1 MMGGLRNL
9 TTTVKAALHASDSWP
24 FVTMVSGASVH
35 ALASLAV
42 LVVAAWVF
50 PQSDVGVIALVVAL
64 QFILSQGFTVGINLA
79 VLYRVSDIARPPVSP
94 LHGFINVLVVSVLL
108 ALAFLLAFRQ
118 WGTMLFPAG
127 LVEMV
132 WQLTAYAVLS
142 ASVKVFLADLNAR
155 RSFKQMGMLLAM
167 RGLVAAGAMTAAILT
182 EMSLTTFVWLVMV
195 LPEAAA
201 FAVHAVYALAH
212 PVRFDVGRAVSI
224 FRADLRFGTKA
235 IAGTMLLESAIKADV
250 LMMGMLTDARTTG
263 LYALVSVTSDLFI
276 QCMVF
281 ARVFLNPRYTEAYS
295 ASGAEGVLRLAGR
308 VLRWSYPLG
317 ALAASLLVGGS
328 LLAVHAIP
336 AFMAYR
342 EAMPAVLVLWVF
354 LCLTAGFFP
363 LFQLLGQVGRPLH
376 QSATY
381 TALFMANVL
390 FNALL
395 IPHWGATGAALAT
408 GLAYVVHAA
417 FLAIILRSMSTSS
430 TPIA

>member
-1 MMGGLRNL
+1 MRDELRHMITSATQSL
-9 TTTVKAALHASDSWP
+9 RATDRRPILALVTGAGMHAMASFSLLAVAALVFQQAQ
-24 FVTMVSGASVH
+24 VGII
-35 ALASLAV
+35 AL
-42 LVVAAWVF
+42 
-50 PQSDVGVIALVVAL
+50 VIAL
-64 QFILSQGFTVGINLA
+64 QFVLSQGFSLGINLA
-79 VLYRVSDIARPPVSP
+79 VLYRASDTSKTPASP
-94 LHGFINVLVVSVLL
+94 FHGLMNVLLVSV
-108 ALAFLLAFRQ
+108 ALSVVFLFVFGR
-118 WGTMLFPAG
+118 WGSMLFPKE
-127 LVEMV
+127 LVGMR
-132 WQLTAYAVLS
+132 WHLATYGVL
-142 ASVKVFLADLNAR
+142 AACVKVFLVELNAVADFR
-155 RSFKQMGMLLAM
+155 RMGLVLGL
-167 RGLVAAGAMTAAILT
+167 RGLLVAIAVAGALVIELT
-182 EMSLTTFVWLVMV
+182 PSVFVWLVMV